1 MLAGMT
7 DEQMRPELANVL
19 RRQALLQDAARPEA
33 IAKRHALG
41 RRSVREN
48 IADLFDDGSFHEWGG
63 LTVAAQRGRRGVDEL
78 IVATPADGVVTG
90 VGSVDGRR
98 TAVIGYDATVLAGT
112 QGLAG
117 HRKTDRIL
125 DVIARERLPLVLFAE
140 GGGGRPGD
148 TDVATVGGLDV
159 PTFRRFAALSG
170 VVPRVGIASSRCFAG
185 NATLLGLCDITIA
198 TPEASIGMAG
208 PAMIEGGGLGVV
220 AADDVGPRDVHIANG
235 NVDIAATD
243 DADAVQN
250 AKHALS
256 FFGEPATTWSVGDQ
270 IALREVVPA
279 NRRRAYDVRRAV
291 EVIADEAT
299 VLELRPRFG
308 RGMVTAL
315 ARIEG
320 RAVGVI
326 ANNPMHLAGAI
337 TSDCSDKAARFLQL
351 SDAFDIP
358 VLSLCDTPGMMV
370 GPAAEET
377 ALVRHTARLFTVGAT
392 MTVPMVTVI
401 LRKGYGLGAM
411 AMAAGDFH
419 ATLATLA
426 WPTGEV
432 GGMGLEGA
440 VRLAMRKELA
450 AIVDEAERQVAYERL
465 VAAAYSRGH
474 ALSAATYDEIDD
486 VIDPAHTRER
496 VAALL
501 GTWQAPPRD
510 GRRRVVD
517 TW

>member
-1 MLAGMT
+1 MA
-7 DEQMRPELANVL
+7 DDDAVRPELAEA
-19 RRQALLQDAARPEA
+19 RRRHGLLQDQARPES
-33 IAKRHALG
+33 IAKRHALS

-48 IADLFDDGSFHEWGG
+48 IADLLDAGSFHEWGG
-63 LTVAAQRGRRGVDEL
+63 LTVAAQRGRRELADL

-90 VGSVDGRR
+90 IGAVAGRR

-117 HRKTDRIL
+117 HKKTDRML
-125 DVIARERLPLVLFAE
+125 DVITREQLPLVLFAE

-170 VVPRVGIASSRCFAG
+170 LVPRVGIASSRCFAG
-185 NATLLGLCDITIA
+185 NATLFGLCDITIA

-220 AADDVGPRDVHIANG
+220 APDDVGPREVHLLNG
-235 NVDIAATD
+235 VVDIAATD
-243 DADAVQN
+243 DADAVALTRQ
-250 AKHALS
+250 ALS
-256 FFGEPATTWSVGDQ
+256 YFGPIAGTWSAAEQ
-270 IALREVVPA
+270 SALRDVVPE
-279 NRRRAYDVRRAV
+279 NRRRAYDVRKAI
-291 EVIADEAT
+291 ELIADEAS
-299 VLELRPRFG
+299 VLELRPRFA

-320 RAVGVI
+320 RAIGVI

-337 TSDCSDKAARFLQL
+337 TSDCADKAARFLQL
-351 SDAFDIP
+351 CDAFDLP
-358 VLSLCDTPGMMV
+358 VMSLCDTPGMMV
-370 GPAAEET
+370 GPSAEQT
-377 ALVRHTARLFTVGAT
+377 GLVRHTARLFTVGAT
-392 MTVPMVTVI
+392 LRVPMVTVI

-411 AMAAGDFH
+411 AMAAGEFH

-440 VRLAMRKELA
+440 VRLSMRKELA
-450 AIVDEAERQVAYERL
+450 AIADEIERERTYEEL

-486 VIDPAHTRER
+486 VIDPADTRAR
-496 VAALL
+496 VVALL
-501 GTWQAPPRD
+501 CNWSAPPRR